1 MFHYWMKITNKAT
14 RKSKKVADLYLHR
27 SIHDL
32 GVEKEQISIYANK
45 IDLNKYTISFT
56 ERQVKQMKIDEN
68 TYFKTELGSPVSWYE
83 LKTSVEIVYGTRFD
97 YVVTDFNIYILDL
110 IKEGYIKVTPI
121 TLLEA
126 YNLALNNGD
135 KVKAIKLYWKF
146 KQKNNKYYSLKSAR
160 DHVEKVLEKRNKKGE

>member
-1 MFHYWMKITNKAT
+1 
-14 RKSKKVADLYLHR
+14 
-27 SIHDL
+27 
-32 GVEKEQISIYANK
+32 
-45 IDLNKYTISFT
+45 
-56 ERQVKQMKIDEN
+56 MKIDEN

-83 LKTSVEIVYGTRFD
+83 LKTSVEIVYGARFD
-97 YVVTDFNIYILDL
+97 YVIADFNIYILDL
-110 IKEGYIKVTPI
+110 IKEGYIKITPI

-126 YNLALNNGD
+126 YDLALNNGD